1 MGRRAGVDDDQ
12 TDFLQPRGCQPRAW
26 HGNKKLVSYG
36 WHHSRHLRDIA
47 TRVLDGVADPMDGGI
62 LLKKGGFAIDAD
74 SVCARPLD
82 HWRLEHEP
90 FACWEGALTRLSL
103 IAAGHLACQPG
114 KGFVGRI
121 IKDLR
126 AKPGMIHDMVC
137 MTGGPQRATDAYR
150 HGRTSSL
157 TVLPSHHFIR
167 QHLTD
172 IRYPGQRPTF
182 VAPLWGSTRRNHD
195 TVHKLAR
202 TASAIG
208 LCRRGEFIGRWVER
222 L

>member
-1 MGRRAGVDDDQ
+1 M
-12 TDFLQPRGCQPRAW
+12 
-26 HGNKKLVSYG
+26 
-36 WHHSRHLRDIA
+36 
-47 TRVLDGVADPMDGGI
+47 ADPMDGGI
-62 LLKKGGFAIDAD
+62 LLKKGGFAIDTD

-82 HWRLEHEP
+82 HWRLEHET
-90 FACWEGALTRLSL
+90 FACWEGVLTRLSR
-103 IAAGHLACQPG
+103 IAAGHLVCLRG
-114 KGFVGRI
+114 TSCFGRI

-126 AKPGMIHDMVC
+126 AKPGVIHDVAC
-137 MTGGPQRATDAYR
+137 MTRGPQRSTDAYR
-150 HGRTSSL
+150 HGRSSSL

-167 QHLTD
+167 KHLTD

-182 VAPLWGSTRRNHD
+182 WAPRWGSTRRNHD